1 MGNMQEIN
9 IAQPVN
15 AIFDDNSKDA
25 FARNYPEQ
33 GHLLEHNMASHP
45 LMERAALAELSQRLP
60 SNSIEYNRGDIAI
73 GADGNADIT
82 NGMSIADTICDIE
95 NAQSWAV
102 LKNIEQDPA
111 YAALLQDLLAHIQ
124 PQIEAKTGPMLT
136 PQGYIFISSPNAV
149 TPYHFDPEHNILL
162 QLQGEKWMTQYQPGD
177 ERYAP
182 APCHEAY
189 HLGAGRN
196 LPWDDIFLEDGHVCH
211 LTPGK
216 AVYVPV
222 MAPHFVRNGAM
233 PSVSLS
239 ITWRSKWSY
248 NEADA
253 RAFNALLR
261 KCGLSPAATQ
271 RFPQNNG
278 LKAKGWKLA
287 RKAPALTRW
296 VRTG

>member
-1 MGNMQEIN
+1 MGTMQQIN
-9 IAQPVN
+9 NASPVT
-15 AIFDDNSKDA
+15 AIFDAQSKDI

-33 GHLLEHNMASHP
+33 GHVLAHNLALHP
-45 LMERAALAELSQRLP
+45 LMERAALADLSERLP
-60 SNSIEYNRGDIAI
+60 AASIEYNRGDIAI
-73 GADGNADIT
+73 SADNNDDIA
-82 NGMSIADTICDIE
+82 NGMGIADTIRDID

-111 YAALLQDLLAHIQ
+111 YGALLHALLADIQ
-124 PQIEAKTGPMLT
+124 PQIEAETGPMLT

-162 QLQGEKWMTQYQPGD
+162 QLQGEKWMTQFPPGV

-182 APCHEAY
+182 SPCHEAY

-196 LPWDDIFLEDGHVCH
+196 LPWDDAFLDDGQICH

-233 PSVSLS
+233 ASLSLS
-239 ITWRSKWSY
+239 ITWRSEWSY
-248 NEADA
+248 DEANA
-253 RAFNALLR
+253 RAFNAMLRKYGVTPAAPMRYPGRNRAKSIGWKLLR
-261 KCGLSPAATQ
+261 KTNLHT
-271 RFPQNNG
+271 
-278 LKAKGWKLA
+278 LVKAD
-287 RKAPALTRW
+287 
-296 VRTG
+296 